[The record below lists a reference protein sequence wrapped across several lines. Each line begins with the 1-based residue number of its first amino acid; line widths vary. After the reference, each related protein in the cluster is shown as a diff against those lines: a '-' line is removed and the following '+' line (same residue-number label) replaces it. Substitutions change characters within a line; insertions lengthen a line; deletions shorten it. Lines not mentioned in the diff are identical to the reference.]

1 MRKYF
6 LLVLTVA
13 TMMSIAACEKDI
25 PNDQEE
31 TIDVK
36 LTLCGDVDFID
47 EPLTKAWG
55 ESNSVYGISVYVY
68 NENVDSYER
77 YAYGI
82 FASASNLSITLTTS
96 KKYMFEAVF
105 IKQFTDKYCF
115 VDNQYRAFTEPT
127 DGFVYTS
134 SYFYPAM
141 WGPIS
146 SASKTNII
154 ESDLYY
160 GSITD
165 YMPSSTC
172 SITLDRKSFG
182 IDMSVEGLQEGSVE
196 FCLSGMKAANYITS
210 MTVSYP
216 ETSISKIYS
225 HRSYISNDSQ
235 KMWVE
240 INYYDSSSNKTC
252 IANEELV
259 FEKCTRKK
267 VKVTLQPGVPSQ
279 INQNVLISVVD
290 NDYTD
295 ETVDYS
301 GTI

>member
-6 LLVLTVA
+6 LLVLSVTYMVA
-13 TMMSIAACEKDI
+13 IAACDKDI
-25 PNDQEE
+25 PNGREE
-31 TIDVK
+31 TIDVR
-36 LTLCGDVDFID
+36 LTLCGDVDYID

-55 ESNSVYGISVYVY
+55 ESNSVYGIAVYVY
-68 NENVDSYER
+68 NDNVDAYER

-82 FASASNLSITLTTS
+82 FASASNLSITLTTT
-96 KKYMFEAVF
+96 KKYKFEAAY
-105 IKQFTDKYCF
+105 IKHFTDKYCF
-115 VDNQYRAFTEPT
+115 VDSQYIAFSEPT

-160 GSITD
+160 GSISD
-165 YMPSSTC
+165 YVPSSTC
-172 SITLDRKSFG
+172 SISLDRKSFG

-196 FCLSGMKAANYITS
+196 LSLSGMKMANYITS
-210 MTVSYP
+210 MVVSYP
-216 ETSISKIYS
+216 ETSVSKIYS
-225 HRSYISNDSQ
+225 YRSYTSSDSQ

-267 VKVTLQPGVPSQ
+267 VKVTLQSEGPSQ
-279 INQNVLISVVD
+279 INKNVSISVVD
-290 NDYTD
+290 NDFID